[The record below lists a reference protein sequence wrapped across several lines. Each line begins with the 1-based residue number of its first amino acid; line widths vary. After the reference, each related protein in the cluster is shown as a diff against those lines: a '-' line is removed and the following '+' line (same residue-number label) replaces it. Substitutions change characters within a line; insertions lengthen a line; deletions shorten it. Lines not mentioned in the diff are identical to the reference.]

1 MSRNI
6 KNSAPIKK
14 YCKVCQDAGKSE
26 AEYRSHFT
34 RESSDPKS
42 KVKCP
47 TLLAM
52 ECRFCYKYGHT
63 VKYCP
68 TIKDNEK
75 HRKRNDAIA
84 RRNESIK
91 TEVKSEGKSHNNLYS
106 CFETDSE
113 EEEIIKEEFPTLLS
127 SSLTSSQFIS
137 TSYAA
142 ALSKPVIK
150 IPEVKS
156 EEASLVPIVKS
167 EIKSTKWV
175 YGVKTDLK
183 MRSWAD
189 WSDSE
194 DEEEVVYPSVAA

>member
-26 AEYRSHFT
+26 VEYRSHFT

-42 KVKCP
+42 KVICP

-68 TIKDNEK
+68 TIKYNEK

-113 EEEIIKEEFPTLLS
+113 EEEIPTLSS
-127 SSLTSSQFIS
+127 SSLTSSQFTS

-156 EEASLVPIVKS
+156 KEASLVPIVKS
-167 EIKSTKWV
+167 EIYS
-175 YGVKTDLK
+175 VKPELK

-194 DEEEVVYPSVAA
+194 DEEEVYPSVAA